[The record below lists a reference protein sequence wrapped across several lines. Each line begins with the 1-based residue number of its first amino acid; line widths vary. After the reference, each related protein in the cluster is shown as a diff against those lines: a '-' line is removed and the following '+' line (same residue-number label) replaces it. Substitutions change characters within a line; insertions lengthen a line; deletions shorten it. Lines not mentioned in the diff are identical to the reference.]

1 MYNNRINLIQNNM
14 TTAIKSK
21 PAKTTQSFIRLNIDD
36 KMQKYLDYMQKQ
48 YPFLSNTDIV
58 RMIISQSA
66 SSNYFSFNSIFG
78 KLDTIDGLTEDEQNN
93 ILIKNQMM

>member
-1 MYNNRINLIQNNM
+1 M
-14 TTAIKSK
+14 TTTTQPKAIKK
-21 PAKTTQSFIRLNIDD
+21 TQSFIRLNIDD

-66 SSNYFSFNSIFG
+66 SNNYFSFNHIFG
-78 KLDTIDGLTEDEQNN
+78 KVDTIDNLSQEQQDD
-93 ILIKNQMM
+93 ILIKNEMM